1 MALFQFSTSINTTI
15 SELAEKLTSWQE
27 DGASISDIA
36 ISNVNDITL
45 LINDKYC
52 NITYNMSLSSN
63 ANYYWFL
70 CDSLGY
76 ETLIIL
82 CDSPNVNE
90 NGYHTTLGSALF
102 NAIYFLYNGKL
113 VRNPQVDE
121 PICSQFNI
129 PNGLIIDSDNNKNVL
144 LTKCTFVNKALTTN
158 VGETELSDTLYLST
172 NLSSAGF
179 LAKVI
184 SLEKE
189 FVNIGRFFYL
199 PNNNIVRG
207 LSHYKKRTIL
217 KNAEIELWT
226 ECYNDNEK
234 IYDRKEENI
243 FYKNIHNNIKM
254 VPDGNIEMGYIQ
266 LPSGDSLYLK
276 SDTPFFFNKTIYI
289 VAYNENSFIHYN
301 VGSLRSAHSNNI
313 IACGEEIYF
322 KNNKFPL
329 YFPRCF
335 SLNTVDKPIFGT
347 SQYSGYEK
355 NGYLLLSWKN
365 KTFAGDADTQL
376 ASRLN
381 QYILDYYNNEN
392 GEYYYDFGNNAAM
405 SMTWKIMKMVPK
417 KYIYVIKTPLREEY
431 PYTAYINKN
440 KIISSESFFLNED
453 EVNSFT
459 HSSNYL
465 LKSYYLIIGGNQ
477 YHTLGTSNPGSNDN
491 KGKQIKTPELKID
504 YFGIVEESQSDEE
517 IQKNIQYL
525 AKKFNVDLND

>member
-1 MALFQFSTSINTTI
+1 MALFQFSTSINTTV

-27 DGASISDIA
+27 DGASISEIA
-36 ISNVNDITL
+36 ISSVNDITL
-45 LINDKYC
+45 LINDKNC

-102 NAIYFLYNGKL
+102 NAIYFLHNGKL

-226 ECYNDNEK
+226 ECYEDNEK

-243 FYKNIHNNIKM
+243 FYKNTYNNIKM
-254 VPDGNIEMGYIQ
+254 VPDGNMEMGYID
-266 LPSGDSLYLK
+266 LDAGDRLLLTSK
-276 SDTPFFFNKTIYI
+276 EPFYNKTIYL
-289 VAYNENSFIHYN
+289 VAYDVGVESLKSENYATHY
-301 VGSLRSAHSNNI
+301 GYMHKIITSGITFKSL
-313 IACGEEIYF
+313 
-322 KNNKFPL
+322 NKIRYYPEM
-329 YFPRCF
+329 F
-335 SLNTVDKPIFGT
+335 SLNKLYENYQYDNNMWISREWGYALMNYNSTNLDFNNYHRGATHFNGRLLKITNEVYSIIDPDYQDAIWISKNIKPKKNIYVLKT
-347 SQYSGYEK
+347 PIIK
-355 NGYLLLSWKN
+355 NGKYSAFINNLKMEKPVSYSIDSYSNLSK
-365 KTFAGDADTQL
+365 GD
-376 ASRLN
+376 
-381 QYILDYYNNEN
+381 Y
-392 GEYYYDFGNNAAM
+392 F
-405 SMTWKIMKMVPK
+405 
-417 KYIYVIKTPLREEY
+417 
-431 PYTAYINKN
+431 
-440 KIISSESFFLNED
+440 
-453 EVNSFT
+453 
-459 HSSNYL
+459 
-465 LKSYYLIIGGNQ
+465 LIIGNRTK
-477 YHTLGTSNPGSNDN
+477 YFPTEEPDSFVHNDAFN
-491 KGKQIKTPELKID
+491 TPELKID

-525 AKKFNVDLND
+525 AKKFNVDLNN

>member
-1 MALFQFSTSINTTI
+1 MALFQFSTSINTTV
-15 SELAEKLTSWQE
+15 SELAEKLISWQE
-27 DGASISDIA
+27 DGASISDIT
-36 ISNVNDITL
+36 ISSVNDITL

-70 CDSLGY
+70 CDSFGY

-90 NGYHTTLGSALF
+90 NGYHTTLGTALY

-144 LTKCTFVNKALTTN
+144 LTKCTFVNKTLTTN

-217 KNAEIELWT
+217 KNVEIELWT

-234 IYDRKEENI
+234 IFDRKEENI
-243 FYKNIHNNIKM
+243 FYKNIYNNIKI
-254 VPDGNIEMGYIQ
+254 VPDGNMEMGYID
-266 LPSGDSLYLK
+266 LDAGDRLLLTSK
-276 SDTPFFFNKTIYI
+276 EPFYNKTIYL
-289 VAYNENSFIHYN
+289 VAYD
-301 VGSLRSAHSNNI
+301 VGVEPLKSNINFYGAYMHKI
-313 IACGEEIYF
+313 ITSGITFKGTTGKNKEKKKKEIY
-322 KNNKFPL
+322 KK
-329 YFPRCF
+329 
-335 SLNTVDKPIFGT
+335 
-347 SQYSGYEK
+347 
-355 NGYLLLSWKN
+355 
-365 KTFAGDADTQL
+365 
-376 ASRLN
+376 
-381 QYILDYYNNEN
+381 IL
-392 GEYYYDFGNNAAM
+392 
-405 SMTWKIMKMVPK
+405 K
-417 KYIYVIKTPLREEY
+417 
-431 PYTAYINKN
+431 
-440 KIISSESFFLNED
+440 
-453 EVNSFT
+453 
-459 HSSNYL
+459 
-465 LKSYYLIIGGNQ
+465 
-477 YHTLGTSNPGSNDN
+477 
-491 KGKQIKTPELKID
+491 
-504 YFGIVEESQSDEE
+504 
-517 IQKNIQYL
+517 
-525 AKKFNVDLND
+525 

>member
-1 MALFQFSTSINTTI
+1 MALFQFSTSISTTV
-15 SELAEKLTSWQE
+15 SELADKLTSWQ
-27 DGASISDIA
+27 DSGASISEIA
-36 ISNVNDITL
+36 ISNINDISF

-52 NITYNMSLSSN
+52 NVKYNMSSSQN

-70 CDSLGY
+70 SDSVGY

-243 FYKNIHNNIKM
+243 FYKNIYNYIKM
-254 VPDGNIEMGYIQ
+254 VPYGNMEMGYID
-266 LPSGDSLYLK
+266 LDAGDRLLLTSK
-276 SDTPFFFNKTIYI
+276 EPFYNKTIYL
-289 VAYNENSFIHYN
+289 VAYDVGVEPLKKNINSYSAFMHKIITSGITFKGTT
-301 VGSLRSAHSNNI
+301 GSYKDKI
-313 IACGEEIYF
+313 VYYPEM
-322 KNNKFPL
+322 
-329 YFPRCF
+329 F
-335 SLNTVDKPIFGT
+335 SLNEL
-347 SQYSGYEK
+347 YEK
-355 NGYLLLSWKN
+355 YRDDNNLLISKEWGYALMN
-365 KTFAGDADTQL
+365 
-376 ASRLN
+376 
-381 QYILDYYNNEN
+381 YNNTT
-392 GEYYYDFGNNAAM
+392 DLDSSNNHRGANVFNYPLL
-405 SMTWKIMKMVPK
+405 KINKGVYSILYQNYQDAIWISKNIKPK
-417 KYIYVIKTPLREEY
+417 KNIYVLKTPIIKNGKY
-431 PYTAYINKN
+431 SAFINNLKME
-440 KIISSESFFLNED
+440 KPVSYSIDSYGSFSKGDYF
-453 EVNSFT
+453 
-459 HSSNYL
+459 
-465 LKSYYLIIGGNQ
+465 LIIGNRKDCFPTEEPDIFD
-477 YHTLGTSNPGSNDN
+477 HNSDLN
-491 KGKQIKTPELKID
+491 TPELKID

-525 AKKFNVDLND
+525 AKKFKVNLND

>member
-1 MALFQFSTSINTTI
+1 MALFQFSTSINTTV
-15 SELAEKLTSWQE
+15 SELAEKLISWQE
-27 DGASISDIA
+27 DGASISDIT
-36 ISNVNDITL
+36 ISSVNDITL

-102 NAIYFLYNGKL
+102 NAVYFLHNGKL

-129 PNGLIIDSDNNKNVL
+129 PNGVIVDSDNNKNVL

-179 LAKVI
+179 LAKII

-234 IYDRKEENI
+234 IFDRKEENI
-243 FYKNIHNNIKM
+243 FYKNIYNNIKM
-254 VPDGNIEMGYIQ
+254 VPDGNMEMGYID
-266 LPSGDSLYLK
+266 LDAGDRLLLTSK
-276 SDTPFFFNKTIYI
+276 EPFYNKTIYL
-289 VAYNENSFIHYN
+289 VAYDVGVESLQNETGYGAVQYGYMHKIITSGITFKQTT
-301 VGSLRSAHSNNI
+301 GSYKDKI
-313 IACGEEIYF
+313 IYYPEM
-322 KNNKFPL
+322 
-329 YFPRCF
+329 F
-335 SLNTVDKPIFGT
+335 SLNKLYENYQNDNNLWISKEWGYALMNYNNQTNLGSTQYHRGANVFNHTLLSYSNLVYSIVYPDYQDAIWISKNIKPKKNIYVLKT
-347 SQYSGYEK
+347 PIIK
-355 NGYLLLSWKN
+355 NGKYSAFINNLKMEKPVSYSIDSY
-365 KTFAGDADTQL
+365 GDFPKG
-376 ASRLN
+376 
-381 QYILDYYNNEN
+381 DY
-392 GEYYYDFGNNAAM
+392 F
-405 SMTWKIMKMVPK
+405 
-417 KYIYVIKTPLREEY
+417 
-431 PYTAYINKN
+431 
-440 KIISSESFFLNED
+440 
-453 EVNSFT
+453 
-459 HSSNYL
+459 
-465 LKSYYLIIGGNQ
+465 LIIGNRKN
-477 YHTLGTSNPGSNDN
+477 YFPTEEALFNHNNALN
-491 KGKQIKTPELKID
+491 TPELKID

-525 AKKFNVDLND
+525 AKKFKVDLND

>member
-1 MALFQFSTSINTTI
+1 MALFQFSTSINTTV
-15 SELAEKLTSWQE
+15 SELAEKLISWQE
-27 DGASISDIA
+27 DGASISDIT
-36 ISNVNDITL
+36 ISSVNDITL

-52 NITYNMSLSSN
+52 NIAYNMSLSSN

-199 PNNNIVRG
+199 PNNNIVLG
-207 LSHYKKRTIL
+207 LSKYKKRSIL
-217 KNAEIELWT
+217 KNAEIELWAG
-226 ECYNDNEK
+226 CYEDNEK

-243 FYKNIHNNIKM
+243 FYKNIYNNIKM
-254 VPDGNIEMGYIQ
+254 VPDGNMEMGYIH
-266 LPSGDSLYLK
+266 LNAGDRLLLTSK
-276 SDTPFFFNKTIYI
+276 EPFYNKTIYL
-289 VAYNENSFIHYN
+289 VAYDVGVEPLKNETGYGATTYGYMHKIITSGIVFKGTS
-301 VGSLRSAHSNNI
+301 GS
-313 IACGEEIYF
+313 
-322 KNNKFPL
+322 NKDKIVYYPEM
-329 YFPRCF
+329 F
-335 SLNTVDKPIFGT
+335 SLNKLYENYQDNNYLWISKEWGYALMNYNNQDLSELVDYHRGASVFNYILLAKRNSVYSIYQPARQDAIWIFNNVKPKKNIYVLKT
-347 SQYSGYEK
+347 PIVK
-355 NGYLLLSWKN
+355 NGKYSAFINNLKMEKPVSYSIDSYDSLSK
-365 KTFAGDADTQL
+365 GD
-376 ASRLN
+376 
-381 QYILDYYNNEN
+381 Y
-392 GEYYYDFGNNAAM
+392 F
-405 SMTWKIMKMVPK
+405 
-417 KYIYVIKTPLREEY
+417 
-431 PYTAYINKN
+431 
-440 KIISSESFFLNED
+440 
-453 EVNSFT
+453 
-459 HSSNYL
+459 
-465 LKSYYLIIGGNQ
+465 LIIGNREG
-477 YHTLGTSNPGSNDN
+477 YFPTEEKPFVHNDAFN
-491 KGKQIKTPELKID
+491 TPELKID
-504 YFGIVEESQSDEE
+504 YFGIVEESQSDKE